1 MSQQFAP
8 DWFSPPGST
17 VSMLMARQKVS
28 SGELARRMH
37 ADNSFV
43 LRIISGTEPIEVAVA
58 KRLAAALGGT
68 PSFWTTRQ
76 RKFEAALERT
86 ASKLS
91 PEAAKT
97 WLRTLPL
104 KDMNDA
110 GWIASRST
118 PNLLHAALAYFSVTT
133 PDEWRERYAA
143 HATTFSYR
151 TSEAFESKLGALAAW
166 LRQGELEASGIT
178 CAQWNPSKLK
188 EALAAIRGLTRLKEP
203 AKFIGRL
210 RSLCAAAGVA
220 VVFIKAPTGCRASGA
235 TRFITP
241 DKAMIILS
249 FRHLSDDHFWFSFFH
264 EAGHLLL
271 HSPGATFVDGDAAEL
286 TEKEKEANAFAE
298 SSLIPMSEY
307 ERMLNLRGDM
317 NAIVRF
323 AVSLGVAPGIVVG
336 QLQHHGA
343 ISQSQLNGLKR
354 RYTWDQVQSAISDLN
369 P

>member
-17 VSMLMARQKVS
+17 IAMLMARKNLS
-28 SGELARRMH
+28 SGELARRMNS
-37 ADNSFV
+37 DRSFV
-43 LRIISGTEPIEVAVA
+43 LRIISGTERIEEAVA
-58 KRLAAALGGT
+58 KRLATALGGT

-76 RKFEAALERT
+76 AKFEAALDRT
-86 ASKLS
+86 ASKLA

-110 GWIASRST
+110 GWIACHSKS
-118 PNLLHAALAYFSVTT
+118 NLLQAALAYFSVAT
-133 PDEWRERYAA
+133 PDEWRDRYTA

-151 TSEAFESKLGALAAW
+151 TSEAFQSKLGALAAW
-166 LRQGELEASGIT
+166 LRQGELQASGIA
-178 CAQWNPSKLK
+178 CAKWNAAKFK
-188 EALAAIRGLTRLKEP
+188 EVLREIRGLTRLKEP

-210 RSLCAAAGVA
+210 RSLCADAGVA

-241 DKAMIILS
+241 EKAMIILS

-271 HSPGATFVDGDAAEL
+271 HSPGATFVDGEAAEL
-286 TEKEKEANAFAE
+286 TEKEKEANAFAA
-298 SSLIPMSEY
+298 SSLIPMSEH
-307 ERMLNLRGDM
+307 ERMLNLRGNM
-317 NAIVRF
+317 NAVLRF
-323 AVSLGVAPGIVVG
+323 AVSQGIAPGIVVG
-336 QLQHHGA
+336 QLQHNGV
-343 ISQSQLNGLKR
+343 ISPSQLNGLKR
-354 RYTWDQVQSAISDLN
+354 RYTWEQVQSAISELN

>member
-1 MSQQFAP
+1 MSHQFAP

-17 VSMLMARQKVS
+17 IAMLMARQNLT
-28 SGELARRMH
+28 SGELARRLN
-37 ADNSFV
+37 ADSSFV
-43 LRIISGTEPIEVAVA
+43 LRIISGTERIEEAVA

-76 RKFEAALERT
+76 TRFETALDRT
-86 ASKLS
+86 ASKLA
-91 PEAAKT
+91 PEVAKS

-110 GWIASRST
+110 GWIACRSKS
-118 PNLLHAALAYFSVTT
+118 NFLRAALAYFSVTT
-133 PDEWRERYAA
+133 PDEWRDRYTA

-166 LRQGELEASGIT
+166 LRQGELQASSVA
-178 CAQWNPSKLK
+178 CASWSPGKFK
-188 EALAAIRGLTRLKEP
+188 EALHTIRSLTRLKEP
-203 AKFIGRL
+203 ANFIGRL

-241 DKAMIILS
+241 EKAMIILS

-271 HSPGATFVDGDAAEL
+271 HSPGATFVDGEAAEL
-286 TEKEKEANAFAE
+286 TEKEREANAFAA
-298 SSLIPMSEY
+298 SSLVPMSDH
-307 ERMLNLRGDM
+307 ERMLNLRSNM
-317 NAIVRF
+317 NAVVRF
-323 AVSLGVAPGIVVG
+323 AVSLGIAPGVVVG
-336 QLQHHGA
+336 QLQHHGV
-343 ISQSQLNGLKR
+343 ISPSQLNGLKR
-354 RYTWDQVQSAISDLN
+354 RYTWEQVQLAAAQIN

>member
-17 VSMLMARQKVS
+17 IAMLMARQNLT
-28 SGELARRMH
+28 SGELARRLN
-37 ADNSFV
+37 ADSSFV
-43 LRIISGTEPIEVAVA
+43 LRIISGTEPIEKAVA
-58 KRLAAALGGT
+58 IRLADALGGT
-68 PSFWTTRQ
+68 PSFWTARQ
-76 RKFEAALERT
+76 SRFEAALDRT
-86 ASKLS
+86 ARKLA
-91 PEAAKT
+91 PEVAKT

-110 GWIASRST
+110 GWIACRSKSD
-118 PNLLHAALAYFSVTT
+118 LLHAALAYFSVMT
-133 PDEWRERYAA
+133 PDEWRDRYAA

-166 LRQGELEASGIT
+166 LRQGELQASSVKCAT
-178 CAQWNPSKLK
+178 CSPSKFR
-188 EALAAIRGLTRLKEP
+188 EALVAIRGLTRLKEP
-203 AKFIGRL
+203 AKFISHL
-210 RSLCAAAGVA
+210 RSFCAAAGVA

-241 DKAMIILS
+241 DKAMLILS

-286 TEKEKEANAFAE
+286 TEKEREANSFAA
-298 SSLIPMSEY
+298 SSLIPMSEH
-307 ERMLNLRGDM
+307 ERMLNLRSNM
-317 NAIVRF
+317 NAVVRF
-323 AVSLGVAPGIVVG
+323 AVSLGIAPGIVVG
-336 QLQHHGA
+336 QLQHHGV
-343 ISQSQLNGLKR
+343 ISPSQLNGLKR
-354 RYTWDQVQSAISDLN
+354 RYTWDQVQSAITELT